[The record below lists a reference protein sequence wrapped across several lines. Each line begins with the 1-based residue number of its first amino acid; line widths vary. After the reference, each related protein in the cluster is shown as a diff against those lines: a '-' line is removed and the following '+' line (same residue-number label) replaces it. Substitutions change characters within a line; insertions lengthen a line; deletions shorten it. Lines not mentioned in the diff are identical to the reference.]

1 MELPRAVSIASEPSL
16 SSISESPSDGNQERS
31 SRDERDGRMSISQLN
46 GRQRHKV
53 QDPARDI
60 SIQVLE
66 KFSLVTKFAR
76 ETTSQLFRENH
87 DNGFNVL
94 ERRNSNQSLI
104 DYPQKAS
111 HTPEKILYET
121 HVAADPLEVTFP
133 GIHNDNYFMCLNF
146 KIHLIISNAIT
157 ICFAICQFDKLSLV
171 WGKPRQPPLG
181 NKEVRTCFFLKLST
195 CTTMIYL

>member
-1 MELPRAVSIASEPSL
+1 
-16 SSISESPSDGNQERS
+16 
-31 SRDERDGRMSISQLN
+31 MSISQLN

-94 ERRNSNQSLI
+94 ERRNSNQSVI

-111 HTPEKILYET
+111 HTPEKILHES

-133 GIHNDNYFMCLNF
+133 GIHNYKYFMCFNF
-146 KIHLIISNAIT
+146 KIHLIISNATT
-157 ICFAICQFDKLSLV
+157 ICFAIFQFDKLSLV
-171 WGKPRQPPLG
+171 WGKPRQPPLV
-181 NKEVRTCFFLKLST
+181 NKEVRTCFFLKLSN
-195 CTTMIYL
+195 CITMIYL